1 MVVQQR
7 LRAVVLEAQVA
18 EHALLSVR
26 QRSACPQHALFL
38 VTQREQRA
46 QLLVRL
52 RRVVLLQLALDGVV
66 VEGLC
71 AGHQHLLHERRDASA
86 RGWLQGSHV
95 LEHQVPQLQRTDL
108 DAVVLAVEQ
117 AVAVAAKQRLYRDL
131 VARGDEA
138 RVDALVK
145 DRRLVGHVH
154 DVRHGRHEGQV
165 EVQVD
170 ERHRM
175 QARHHLRLLCE
186 VITE

>member
-117 AVAVAAKQRLYRDL
+117 AVAVAAKQRLHRDL
-131 VARGDEA
+131 VA
-138 RVDALVK
+138 RVDALVE
-145 DRRLVGHVH
+145 DRQLVGHVH
-154 DVRHGRHEGQV
+154 DVRHSRHEGQV
-165 EVQVD
+165 D
-170 ERHRM
+170 ERHEGHRPESASALL
-175 QARHHLRLLCE
+175 QPASPLPPAR
-186 VITE
+186 